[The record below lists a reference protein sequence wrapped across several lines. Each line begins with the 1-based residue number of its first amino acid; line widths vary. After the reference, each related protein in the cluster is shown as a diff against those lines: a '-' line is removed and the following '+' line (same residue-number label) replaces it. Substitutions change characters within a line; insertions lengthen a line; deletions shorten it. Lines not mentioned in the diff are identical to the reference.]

1 MNPRTTIS
9 LWRLCSKSIATFFN
23 QSVQMHPESISLRG
37 RKEIF
42 LSYQKNDFTNSS
54 RGHQTAVCYSTKIA
68 RPTESAQ
75 KKKGGNNVSSTGD
88 HTSEESDSHPSQLDS
103 QFPSILGLLL
113 NNLSWGNI
121 VSQIS
126 SQLVITQK
134 EKYLLHLPYQK
145 QILQALESLL
155 YLFQIQS

>member
-1 MNPRTTIS
+1 MIS
-9 LWRLCSKSIATFFN
+9 RIQAEDIRQLYATPQRLH
-23 QSVQMHPESISLRG
+23 VQ
-37 RKEIF
+37 
-42 LSYQKNDFTNSS
+42 QK
-54 RGHQTAVCYSTKIA
+54 VLK
-68 RPTESAQ
+68 